1 MASIVNVYPI
11 ERALLSGYSPGE
23 SPTLGVEITPYARTC
38 PKVLWSDGIDLF
50 GFDRQEDAMQRR
62 DFLTNMLAG
71 TALLHLRSTQAQETA
86 REIVLERAAAGTP
99 HKGKVLLAVQAHS
112 DDIPL
117 SSAGTVAKLVEEGYT
132 GYLVR
137 ATNDDMGDA
146 PGLGTRGTIGENVL
160 GNEHDNDKVG
170 RILGLKRVFNLNYT
184 NHRMGDVSQNELQ
197 CRLIFL
203 IRLLKADTVV
213 CWDPWAHDE
222 ENPDHAAIARGVE
235 AACWMA
241 GRYHDY
247 PEQFAAGLEPHAVK
261 EKYYYARRPE
271 ITRVVDISGVVD
283 KKVEANRAN
292 VAKGPAGHHGSQL
305 RAELAKKNQRLPL
318 LGDDD
323 DTADRNYIKEFLLA
337 RDREYGR
344 KYDVEYA
351 EAFHYIGPAKSRP
364 IADYIQKQVVP
375 LK

>member
-1 MASIVNVYPI
+1 
-11 ERALLSGYSPGE
+11 
-23 SPTLGVEITPYARTC
+23 
-38 PKVLWSDGIDLF
+38 
-50 GFDRQEDAMQRR
+50 MQRR
-62 DFLTNMLAG
+62 DFLTSMLGG
-71 TALLHLRSTQAQETA
+71 TALLQAQQTPGSPF
-86 REIVLERAAAGTP
+86 LERAATGTP

-117 SSAGTVAKLVEEGYT
+117 SAAGTVAKLVQEGYT

-146 PGLGTRGTIGENVL
+146 PGLGTPGTIGDHVKGNERDNDEVARVL
-160 GNEHDNDKVG
+160 GCQ
-170 RILGLKRVFNLNYT
+170 RVFNLDYG

-203 IRLLKADTVV
+203 IRLLKVDTVV

-222 ENPDHAAIARGVE
+222 ENPDHYMIARGVE
-235 AACWMA
+235 ASCWMA
-241 GRYHDY
+241 GRDHDY
-247 PEQFAAGLEPHAVK
+247 PEQFAAGLKPYAVSQ
-261 EKYYYARRPE
+261 KYYFARRPE
-271 ITRVVDISGVVD
+271 ITRVVDISAVVD

-292 VAKGPAGHHGSQL
+292 RAKGPGGQHGSRL

-323 DTADRNYIKEFLLA
+323 ATADRNYIKEFLLG
-337 RDREYGR
+337 RNRELGKKYG
-344 KYDVEYA
+344 VEYA
-351 EAFHYIGPAKSRP
+351 EAFHYIGSGAGGSSRLEE
-364 IADYIQKQVVP
+364 YIRRHAAP